1 MPTVVELK
9 AMAKAKGMKGYSKLC
24 KADLEQLLG
33 MSRSMSKSR
42 LSRRSKSKRTLSRIS
57 QRSSSSPKQEDI
69 ISHLEG
75 KTVKQQSAIIWE
87 MMGNIKRREDKL
99 KFKKIVETLENKGVI
114 ELDFLTSEA
123 ISDFA

>member
-9 AMAKAKGMKGYSKLC
+9 AMAKAKGMKGYSRLC
-24 KADLEQLLG
+24 KGDLEKLLG
-33 MSRSMSKSR
+33 LSRSRSKYRRRTIRSGSKSV
-42 LSRRSKSKRTLSRIS
+42 LQSA
-57 QRSSSSPKQEDI
+57 SSPKLQDI
-69 ISHLEG
+69 IRRLEG
-75 KTVKQQSAIIWE
+75 KTVKQQSSIIWE

-99 KFKKIVETLENKGVI
+99 KFKKVIEELERKGVI